1 MQVFFSPSRATTIDV
16 AVLREGRYVG
26 EISGEDLT
34 TLQRRYP
41 DAALGDAET
50 VIALRETRMKT
61 APHAI
66 SAEAYQAALNQ
77 LPPLDLSADM
87 RGTSFKSS
95 ERLSG
100 DITEIYAHERGSD
113 RYWRF
118 ADQAS
123 LRHDAIMKRVAAQA
137 GTSAVA

>member
-50 VIALRETRMKT
+50 VIALRETRLT
-61 APHAI
+61 
-66 SAEAYQAALNQ
+66 SS
-77 LPPLDLSADM
+77 PP
-87 RGTSFKSS
+87 
-95 ERLSG
+95 
-100 DITEIYAHERGSD
+100 
-113 RYWRF
+113 
-118 ADQAS
+118 
-123 LRHDAIMKRVAAQA
+123 
-137 GTSAVA
+137 